1 LKDQRVATID
11 ITMSDE
17 LKELLTPPKCLDLR
31 LPKPSI
37 PKLTLPT
44 GGSIKA
50 ITDIT
55 KGIPSDCSA
64 NFNLALQL
72 APIMASIECLVKILK
87 FIGIVVELLKSMTN
101 PGKILTGIP
110 KIVEAAD
117 DLKDCILVPTPLIM
131 IPFVRDLL
139 LMLAKMLRCA
149 AGALRSA
156 IEILDGIGLDL
167 ASAEQDGNDTLA
179 QQLQCAQENAQMA
192 MDGAMVSLDPV
203 LMLLDLAKPF
213 LEIAGVPLEIPQ
225 IASDGSL
232 ESMKTALEGMDTF
245 AQTLEDIAEAL

>member
-1 LKDQRVATID
+1 MANID
-11 ITMSDE
+11 ITLSDE
-17 LKELLTPPKCLDLR
+17 LQEALTPPKCLDLS

-55 KGIPSDCSA
+55 KGIPNDCSA

-87 FIGIVVELLKSMTN
+87 FLSVAIEVLKGMTN
-101 PGKILTGIP
+101 PIKVVDGIP
-110 KIVEAAD
+110 KIIEAAN
-117 DLKDCILVPTPLIM
+117 DLKDCFLVPTPAIM

-149 AGALRSA
+149 AGALRSC
-156 IEILDGIGLDL
+156 IEILDGIGLEML
-167 ASAEQDGNDTLA
+167 TAQQDGNDDLL
-179 QQLQCAQENAQMA
+179 QQLECQRDNAQMA
-192 MDGAMVSLDPV
+192 MDGTMVSVEPV
-203 LMLLDLAKPF
+203 LILLELAKPF
-213 LEIAGVPLEIPQ
+213 LELANVPLEIP
-225 IASDGSL
+225 ALAPEGDLDTLKTTL
-232 ESMKTALEGMDTF
+232 ETMETF
-245 AQTLEDIAEAL
+245 AQTLQDVAEAL